1 MTKSNYEEE
10 KQLSGPGWS
19 SYQPIPDDRDE
30 DEWNHSQDFDHPRL
44 NPLSRLKKSC
54 ARKLYKHR
62 YSKMVK
68 AKTKHYFDFGDGDY
82 GHMQHEEMYAA
93 RATYLLKHRWMQL
106 NFGCFIAE
114 YAIRNGYGNFRYSHN
129 DGIEFHKHSET
140 ELSKDHQLNIEI
152 LTTFFIEAEEHLYAS
167 TKDRTPTYYPT
178 NLFL

>member
-1 MTKSNYEEE
+1 MSKSNYEEE

-19 SYQPIPDDRDE
+19 SYQPIPDDWDE
-30 DEWNHSQDFDHPRL
+30 DEWTHSQDFDHPRL

-68 AKTKHYFDFGDGDY
+68 AKTKHYFDIGDGDY
-82 GHMQHEEMYAA
+82 GYMEHEEMHAA

-114 YAIRNGYGNFRYSHN
+114 YSILNEYGNFRYSHN
-129 DGIEFHKHSET
+129 NGIEFHKYSET
-140 ELSKDHQLNIEI
+140 QLSKDHQFNIEI
-152 LTTFFIEAEEHLYAS
+152 LTTFFAGAEGYMYAS
-167 TKDRTPTYYPT
+167 IRDRKPTYYPT